1 MHSDSRVYIRGALFG
16 LAAVSIWAGWSVMT
30 RLAVTTGLDAW
41 DIPALRF
48 GVAGLILLPIVMR
61 RGLAF
66 DRLGWSG
73 LTGLIVG
80 TGAPY
85 ALVVAIGLR
94 FAPAY
99 DAGALNPGCMPLFV
113 ALIATGRIEQS
124 SSGQKSGL
132 SLILAGALLIVGWH
146 SSSWSASRGVGDAL
160 FLLASFLSACYTVV
174 LRRARLDPVHA
185 AALVSVGSLVIYAP
199 VYLVLRGFHL
209 AEVSLNGLIT
219 QVIFQGIVVTI
230 ISLVLYARA
239 VAILG
244 ASRGSAFGALVPAL
258 SALFAIP
265 LLDEWPT
272 IPGWIAIALISS
284 GVYLASK
291 GPSAG

>member
-1 MHSDSRVYIRGALFG
+1 MHSDSPTYIRGALFG
-16 LAAVSIWAGWSVMT
+16 FAAVSIWAGWSVMT

-48 GVAGLILLPIVMR
+48 GVAGLILLPIVTR

-85 ALVVAIGLR
+85 ALVVAMGLR

-113 ALIATGRIEQS
+113 ALIAATGRIEKS
-124 SSGQKSGL
+124 SSGQKFGL

-146 SSSWSASRGVGDAL
+146 GSSWSVSRGIGDAL
-160 FLLASFLSACYTVV
+160 FLFASFLTACYTVV

-199 VYLVLRGFHL
+199 VYLALRGFHL
-209 AEVSLNGLIT
+209 AGVSLNGLIT
-219 QVIFQGIVVTI
+219 QLF
-230 ISLVLYARA
+230 SRA
-239 VAILG
+239 
-244 ASRGSAFGALVPAL
+244 SWS
-258 SALFAIP
+258 
-265 LLDEWPT
+265 
-272 IPGWIAIALISS
+272 
-284 GVYLASK
+284 
-291 GPSAG
+291 PSFP